1 MSITTTP
8 NTKMVCFAY
17 PYSIRDCT
25 KIRYENLND
34 DENKTVFTMMTLNI
48 PDASGSN
55 EITYRVY
62 YYIAPIE
69 FGMRAT
75 FTLTI

>member
-8 NTKMVCFAY
+8 NTRMVCFAY

-34 DENKTVFTMMTLNI
+34 DENKTAFTMTTLKI
-48 PDASGSN
+48 PDASGNN

-62 YYIAPIE
+62 YYIAPIG
-69 FGMRAT
+69 FGMNAT